1 MPALFVLGI
10 LCILIELIFFPGIVV
25 LALAGSALAV
35 TALFFAMADFYP
47 AQPIQISFEMFRV
60 PMLNLSIA
68 FLASMFLIAIL
79 ARFLPSI
86 PMFKSLFLSSQS
98 SPGPSIAPVVTEL
111 GAAANLQPGDTG
123 KALTILR
130 PSGRAQIGEGIFDVT
145 TNGEFLESGTPVRVL
160 AINGPNIVVGRTS

>member
-1 MPALFVLGI
+1 
-10 LCILIELIFFPGIVV
+10 
-25 LALAGSALAV
+25 
-35 TALFFAMADFYP
+35 
-47 AQPIQISFEMFRV
+47 MFRV

-68 FLASMFLIAIL
+68 LLSSLVVITIL

-86 PMFKSLFLSSQS
+86 PMFKGLFLSSKA
-98 SPGPSIAPVVTEL
+98 SPGTSIATVVTEL

-123 KALTILR
+123 TALTILR

-160 AINGPNIVVGRTS
+160 AINGPNIVVGRAS